1 MAGTTGAL
9 ESMNSRSLIRVL
21 LSVVILTLAVSAC
34 GEPSPEILLEK
45 SRKIPELYQFGVLYV
60 PLYQQ
65 AVVDSNWTAIQRNI
79 RELVS
84 LERAIGR
91 LEVPENIRLQKQE
104 WERDMRLFNRAV
116 GNLSVVMGWRGER
129 ADSSKVE
136 IAEGVQA
143 AYDWWQM
150 LVEMIR

>member
-1 MAGTTGAL
+1 MAGTTGAF
-9 ESMNSRSLIRVL
+9 ESMNSRSLVQVFLGTLVL
-21 LSVVILTLAVSAC
+21 ALAVSAC

-45 SRKIPELYQFGVLYV
+45 SRKIPELYQFGALYV

-79 RELVS
+79 RELVR
-84 LERAIGR
+84 LGRAVGR
-91 LEVPENIRLQKQE
+91 IEVPENLMLQKQQ
-104 WERDMRLFNRAV
+104 WEDYKGLFNRAV

-129 ADSSKVE
+129 ADNSKVE
-136 IAEGVQA
+136 ITEGVQA

>member
-1 MAGTTGAL
+1 
-9 ESMNSRSLIRVL
+9 MNSRSLIRVL

>member
-1 MAGTTGAL
+1 
-9 ESMNSRSLIRVL
+9 MNSRSLIRVL

-91 LEVPENIRLQKQE
+91 LEVPENIWLQKQE

>member
-1 MAGTTGAL
+1 MK
-9 ESMNSRSLIRVL
+9 SKSHVQVL
-21 LSVVILTLAVSAC
+21 LFVVVLATTIAAC
-34 GEPSPEILLEK
+34 GEPSPEILLER
-45 SRKIPELYQFGVLYV
+45 SRKIPEIYQFGALYV

-65 AVVDSNWTAIQRNI
+65 AIVDSNWTAIRRNI
-79 RELVS
+79 RELVRLQS
-84 LERAIGR
+84 VVSR
-91 LEVPENIRLQKQE
+91 LEVPENIRLQKQQ
-104 WERDMRLFNRAV
+104 WENYQGLFNRAV

-143 AYDWWQM
+143 AYDWWLM

>member
-1 MAGTTGAL
+1 MK
-9 ESMNSRSLIRVL
+9 SKSHVQVL
-21 LSVVILTLAVSAC
+21 LFVVVLAITVAAC
-34 GEPSPEILLEK
+34 GEPSPEILLER
-45 SRKIPELYQFGVLYV
+45 SRKIPELYQFGAIYV

-65 AVVDSNWTAIQRNI
+65 AIVDSNWIAIRRNI
-79 RELVS
+79 RELVRLQS
-84 LERAIGR
+84 VVSR
-91 LEVPENIRLQKQE
+91 LEVPENIRLQKQQ
-104 WERDMRLFNRAV
+104 WENYQGLFNRAV

-143 AYDWWQM
+143 AYDWWLM

>member
-1 MAGTTGAL
+1 
-9 ESMNSRSLIRVL
+9 MNSRSLVRVL
-21 LSVVILTLAVSAC
+21 LGVLAFTLAVSAC
-34 GEPSPEILLEK
+34 GEPTPEIFLER
-45 SRKIPELYQFGVLYV
+45 SRKIPELYQFGAIYV

-65 AVVDSNWTAIQRNI
+65 AVVDSNWTAIRRNI
-79 RELVS
+79 RELVR

-91 LEVPENIRLQKQE
+91 LEVPENVRLHKQQ
-104 WERDMRLFNRAV
+104 WEDYQGLFNRAV

-150 LVEMIR
+150 LVEMIRR